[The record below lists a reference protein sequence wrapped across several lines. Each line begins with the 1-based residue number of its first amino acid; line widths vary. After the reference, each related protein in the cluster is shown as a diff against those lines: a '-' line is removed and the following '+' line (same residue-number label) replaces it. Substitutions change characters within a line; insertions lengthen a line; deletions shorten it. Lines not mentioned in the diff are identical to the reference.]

1 MIGKLFDRKPG
12 YEATVLAEAQAFIDD
27 GLDVDFVLGLFP
39 DDAEWLEDML
49 LTTTAIIDA
58 TQSEPASYYFEA
70 SLKSRFL
77 DGARPPV
84 PAAPVIVTAPAYSPV
99 RTAVA
104 SMGVLASAAAVGVLA
119 LGFVTAGDAVPGDW
133 NYAFKRANERFEY
146 TLSRGDGRVDV
157 QIRQA
162 EERVHELQMLSS
174 RGNVSVEALKNLQNE
189 ANEIL
194 ELAQD
199 KPLDPVQKARVKAFS
214 ETSKTILTQVRETK
228 PELDEEAAAVAA
240 AVDDAVTTAL
250 GPEPTP
256 TATAASAPTATAEP
270 TTEPV
275 ETPSPTAEPTEPL
288 ETPTAGTPQPSET
301 ATETP
306 GESPSPSPQ
315 SEAGSTAP

>member
-1 MIGKLFDRKPG
+1 MIRRLFDRNPG
-12 YEATVLAEAQAFIDD
+12 YQATVLAEAQAFIDD
-27 GLDVDFVLGLFP
+27 GLDIDFVLGLFP

-49 LTTTAIIDA
+49 ITTTSIIDA
-58 TQSEPASYYFEA
+58 AQSEPPSYYFEA

-77 DGARPPV
+77 DAARAPA

-119 LGFVTAGDAVPGDW
+119 LGFVTANDAVPGDW

-174 RGNVSVEALKNLQNE
+174 RGNVSVEALKNLQDE

-199 KPLDPVQKARVKAFS
+199 KPLDPVQKARVKAFN

-256 TATAASAPTATAEP
+256 TATATAE
-270 TTEPV
+270 
-275 ETPSPTAEPTEPL
+275 PTAEPTETPSPAAEPSATAAV
-288 ETPTAGTPQPSET
+288 ETPVATTTPEPSATATEAPTGTET
-301 ATETP
+301 AAAGPATETP
-306 GESPSPSPQ
+306 
-315 SEAGSTAP
+315 